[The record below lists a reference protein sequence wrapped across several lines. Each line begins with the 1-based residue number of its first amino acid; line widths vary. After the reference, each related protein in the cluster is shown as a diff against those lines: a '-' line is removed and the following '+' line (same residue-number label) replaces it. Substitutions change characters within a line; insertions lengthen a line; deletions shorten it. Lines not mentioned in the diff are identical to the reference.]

1 MREYNG
7 VKYRIVKHPI
17 FKSFKC
23 LELDGVLYDLGDGW
37 DDNILAKEY
46 IRTHVLRQFE
56 PYELQNLEQCLNR
69 YELERVEV
77 WI

>member
-17 FKSFKC
+17 FKKTFKC

-77 WI
+77 